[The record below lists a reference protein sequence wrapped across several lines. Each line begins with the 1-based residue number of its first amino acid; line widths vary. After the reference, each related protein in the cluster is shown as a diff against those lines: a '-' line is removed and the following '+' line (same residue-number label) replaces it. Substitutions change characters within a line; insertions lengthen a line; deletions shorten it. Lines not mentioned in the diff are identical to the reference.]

1 MRNKIIAYAFIPA
14 VFSFGLLGTTIA
26 SAHGLFGSNP
36 ILTPEQLSQRQQ
48 TMFENEAKI
57 LGISV
62 ADVKEAWADGKTF
75 KQIIAEKGLSEA
87 DIKTRMQAE
96 RDTQMK
102 EQLSQLVAKGTI
114 TQAQADRRLKA
125 MQTKMTAGKGSLSGK
140 MNRGGMG
147 MGMGF

>member
-1 MRNKIIAYAFIPA
+1 MKNKIIAYAFIPA

-26 SAHGLFGSNP
+26 SAHGLFGGNP
-36 ILTPEQLSQRQQ
+36 MLTPEQLSQRQQ

-62 ADVKEAWADGKTF
+62 ADLKEAWADGKTF
-75 KQIIAEKGLSEA
+75 KQIISEKGLNEA
-87 DIKTRMQAE
+87 DIKARMQAE

-102 EQLSQLVAKGTI
+102 AQLDQLVAKGTI

-125 MQTKMTAGKGSLSGK
+125 MQAKMAAGKGSMGMK
-140 MNRGGMG
+140 MHRGGGMG
-147 MGMGF
+147 MGF